1 MSAAS
6 LFVSKCVSLSEYNWA
21 VTHATRS
28 AEGNQGCREDAHD
41 DLDNGLPSF
50 FLHSALFLMVNVTD
64 SIILARIPRIYTAFL
79 LFSRVSQREPK
90 VEPAG
95 LGSGAKVHLSKRAE
109 MGTAGLGSGTKVQS
123 LATLLWGLTPVC
135 TRLRLVSRTVARV
148 VVGRAVACIRIG
160 VASRAASVAARL
172 TA

>member
-1 MSAAS
+1 MIS
-6 LFVSKCVSLSEYNWA
+6 FSECNWA

-28 AEGNQGCREDAHD
+28 AEGSQGCREDAHD

-95 LGSGAKVHLSKRAE
+95 LGSGAKVHLSKRVE
-109 MGTAGLGSGTKVQS
+109 MGARRPRVWRQS
-123 LATLLWGLTPVC
+123 
-135 TRLRLVSRTVARV
+135 
-148 VVGRAVACIRIG
+148 AVACDFTLG
-160 VASRAASVAARL
+160 PDPSVHSIKAH
-172 TA
+172 